1 MTQQSN
7 SNNTYVLGNANGFVI
22 NGANASR
29 PSSQVNGDVGTS
41 KSNIMTVLGGDKI
54 TGADSVTQNGDYEVA
69 TALHSGK
76 LLDGTPSA
84 LQMSD
89 VLGGYINNVEFL
101 PTEQV
106 AKTEWNT
113 AAVTAGSYLD
123 GTTWKAPSL
132 NGNAS
137 AFVLSTT
144 DTGRIAT
151 LTETISGAP
160 FTTGNGAISEALTF
174 IGANNDSLAI
184 KHNVAVANVP
194 ATTNNNSLSAL
205 DVRNESYAENYAKAG
220 VSSNYAWT
228 SAHKYAEVNGNQTLN
243 DAFAETYA
251 YKDAGLTI
259 TSSVKTAVAD
269 AANINGAERIVENSV
284 ANYSYKAASGTV
296 DYVVTDT
303 RNLAQVDQRTWT
315 NTTVTNV
322 ANFKVVDNT
331 NGTTISAKGLITGTT
346 TNLSSAAKPATPTD
360 FKATSAEFK
369 VDSANY
375 SLVVDPKEFSTDH
388 AGVAANA
395 LLTLVNTTATPTG
408 DVFSSALGDV
418 PAGSVSMADAFNPYV
433 DAIANTLVGTQ
444 FNDVITIKD
453 VAGAVA
459 GTFVG
464 GNVNADLGNDT
475 ITGSKGVDTITV
487 GTVANEVDVIVGFEA
502 QDKLV
507 DTAGKQFQAKTVTAL
522 TDGSI
527 EVTAANGYTVLL
539 QTPVATLAEIR
550 KYANPFDFSTDTS
563 RGMSIPA
570 SITDDNSGNDSMIGG
585 TGKDTID
592 GGLGNDTIKG
602 GAGSDQLK
610 GGAGADV
617 FQFAT
622 TVGKDTITDFSKAQG
637 DKIDV
642 SALGFKSFIGTA
654 AFTAAN
660 ATNALRFDSATSTLQ
675 SSTNADVKAE
685 FEVVLTGVKAADL
698 DVTDFIFA

>member
-7 SNNTYVLGNANGFVI
+7 SNDTYVLKNGSGFVI
-22 NGANASR
+22 DGTNASR
-29 PSSQVNGDVGTS
+29 PSSKANGDVGTS
-41 KSNIMTVLGGDKI
+41 KSNITTVLGGDKT

-76 LLDGTPSA
+76 LLDGTAST
-84 LQMSD
+84 LKMSD
-89 VLGGYINNVEFL
+89 VLGGYVNNVEFL

-106 AKTEWNT
+106 AKTEWDVAT
-113 AAVTAGSYLD
+113 VGGYLD

-137 AFVLSTT
+137 VFTLNST
-144 DTGRIAT
+144 DTGRTVT

-160 FTTGNGAISEALTF
+160 FTTGNGAVTEALTF
-174 IGANNDSLAI
+174 RGANNDSLAV

-194 ATTNNNSLSAL
+194 ATTNNNNGSAL
-205 DVRNESYAENYAKAG
+205 DVRNESYAENYVKTG

-228 SAHKYAEVNGNQTLN
+228 SSHKYAEVNGNQTLN
-243 DAFAETYA
+243 DAFAETYV
-251 YKDAGLTI
+251 YKDAGLAI
-259 TSSVKTAVAD
+259 TSSVRTSVAD
-269 AANINGAERIVENSV
+269 AAYTNGAERIVESSV

-296 DYVVTDT
+296 DYVATDT
-303 RNLAQVDQRTWT
+303 RNLAQVDQRSWT

-322 ANFKVVDNT
+322 ASFKVVDNT

-346 TNLSSAAKPATPTD
+346 DNLSTAKAVATPTT
-360 FKATSAEFK
+360 FKATNAEFK

-388 AGVAANA
+388 ANVPANA

-418 PAGSVSMADAFNPYV
+418 PAGAVSMADAFNPYV
-433 DAIANTLVGTQ
+433 DAVANTLVGTQ

-464 GNVNADLGNDT
+464 GNVNAGLGNDK
-475 ITGSKGVDTITV
+475 IAGSKGVDTITV

-507 DTAGKQFQAKTVTAL
+507 DAAGKQFQAKTVTAL

-527 EVTAANGYTVLL
+527 EVTAANGYTVVL
-539 QTPVATLAEIR
+539 QEPVATLADIK
-550 KYANPFDFSTDTS
+550 KYANPFDFATDTS
-563 RGMSIPA
+563 RGVTIPA
-570 SITDDNSGNDSMIGG
+570 AGADNSGNDSMIGG

-592 GGLGNDTIKG
+592 GGLGNDTING

-610 GGAGADV
+610 GSEGADV

-622 TVGKDTITDFSKAQG
+622 TVGKDTILDFSKVQG

-660 ATNALRFDSATSTLQ
+660 ATNALRFDNATSTLQ
-675 SSTNADVKAE
+675 GSTNADVKAE
-685 FEVVLTGVKAADL
+685 LEVVLTGVKAADL
-698 DVTDFIFA
+698 DATDFIFA